1 MKRLVYQMTGFNSS
15 NVLRIGQRRYGLFL
29 IVLLFVLSACNS
41 WLDVKPEDRVTDG
54 QLYSSVDGFRTALNG
69 IYVELN
75 HRSLYGGELLVT
87 GVEVLAQRYD
97 FSGNTTDVSKVGTY
111 NYMTDFAKE
120 EFAAIWEKA
129 YSLIANCN
137 KLLEYAERN
146 QEILTGENR
155 TLIMGETYALRAF
168 LHFDMLRLF
177 GPVYA
182 VNPEGIS
189 IPYNTRYSVSA
200 SSLLPANEVIEKVM
214 TDLKEAE
221 ILLKEVDPII
231 EFGPR
236 NEDSKDG
243 LNHTTFR
250 TQRMNYYA
258 VKALQARVLLYAG
271 EIKDAVIAAREV
283 VEVQEKWFPFT
294 KYSSV
299 MGGNENADRI
309 FSSELLF
316 ALYHTGRNNIYLDYF
331 SENVEPAKVY
341 LPKKNLD
348 KFFSQEADKDWRYSS
363 IWLNAMGRDYKCF
376 HKYENVSGN
385 SVLNYLIPL
394 IRITEMYYIIAEGS
408 TDEAEALAALNKVL
422 YNRGLTELPNNEKL
436 SETIREEYKREFWGE
451 GQLFFYYKRLNVP
464 AIYSFSEGKDM
475 DMDETT
481 YVVPLPLSET
491 DYR

>member
-1 MKRLVYQMTGFNSS
+1 MKRLIYKITDCFVG
-15 NVLRIGQRRYGLFL
+15 
-29 IVLLFVLSACNS
+29 LLFIVSGCDS

-54 QLYSSVDGFRTALNG
+54 QLYSTVEGFRTALNG

-97 FSGNTTDVSKVGTY
+97 FSGNTTEVSKVGTY
-111 NYMTDFAKE
+111 NYTTDFAKE

-137 KLLEYAERN
+137 KLLEYAETN

-155 TLIMGETYALRAF
+155 SLIMGETYALRAF

-182 VNPEGIS
+182 VNPTGIS
-189 IPYNTRYSVSA
+189 IPYNTKYSVSA
-200 SSLLPANEVIEKVM
+200 SSLLPANKVIEKVM
-214 TDLKEAE
+214 VDLKEAE
-221 ILLKEVDPII
+221 RLLKASDPII

-236 NEDSKDG
+236 NEDSEDG
-243 LNHTTFR
+243 LNHTTYR

-271 EIKDAVIAAREV
+271 ETENAVIAAREV
-283 VEVQEKWFPFT
+283 ADVQEKWFPFT
-294 KYSSV
+294 KYSDV
-299 MGGNENADRI
+299 MGGNKNADRI

-316 ALYHTGRNNIYLDYF
+316 ALYHTGRNDIYLDYF
-331 SENVEPAKVY
+331 SENVEPAKAY

-348 KFFSQEADKDWRYSS
+348 KFFVQEADKDWRYSS
-363 IWLNAMGRDYKCF
+363 TWISATGRDYKCF
-376 HKYENVSGN
+376 HKYESI
-385 SVLNYLIPL
+385 STTSILNYLIPL
-394 IRITEMYYIIAEGS
+394 IRITEMYYIIAEAS
-408 TDEAEALAALNKVL
+408 KDDTEALGALNKVL

-436 SETIREEYKREFWGE
+436 AETIREEYKREFWGE
-451 GQLFFYYKRLNVP
+451 GQLFFYYKRLNEP

-475 DMDETT
+475 KMDETT